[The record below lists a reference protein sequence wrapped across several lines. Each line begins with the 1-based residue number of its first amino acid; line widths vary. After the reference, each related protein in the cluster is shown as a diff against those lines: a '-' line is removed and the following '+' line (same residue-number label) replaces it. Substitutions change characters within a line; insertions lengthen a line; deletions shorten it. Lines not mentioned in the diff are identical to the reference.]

1 MYNFSEIW
9 NIWAEKKAWLK
20 PSENLPAASGSAEI
34 FAEEGKNILKNIEEK
49 REGRLG

>member
-9 NIWAEKKAWLK
+9 NIWAEAKAGLK
-20 PSENLPAASGSAEI
+20 PSENLPAASGSAEVL
-34 FAEEGKNILKNIEEK
+34 AEEGKNIPKDIEEE